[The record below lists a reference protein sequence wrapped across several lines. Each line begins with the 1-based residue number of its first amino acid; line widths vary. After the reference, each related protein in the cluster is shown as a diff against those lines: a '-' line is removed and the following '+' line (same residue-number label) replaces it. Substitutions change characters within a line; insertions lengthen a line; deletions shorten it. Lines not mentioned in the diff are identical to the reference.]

1 MNSVFIFSPSSM
13 DWITVNIPEGH
24 NMDWSSSEC
33 MYYGTLFTLASQNG
47 FDRKR
52 AVIIAEAGVSKRLYP
67 GIIFDSSIE
76 YDLKSLAGF

>member
-1 MNSVFIFSPSSM
+1 MNSVLIFSPSSM
-13 DWITVNIPEGH
+13 DWINVDIPEGH

-52 AVIIAEAGVSKRLYP
+52 AVILAEAGVSKRLYP
-67 GIIFDSSIE
+67 GILFNISIE
-76 YDLKSLAGF
+76 DDLKCLRGC